1 MRPKLIKNERPRLKP
16 LGEEMRRPFFSWLWI
31 CAIATLLGMVLA
43 AAFAR
48 AQDER
53 PFLACPPEAKMCV
66 AKGKAPASPQVDRA
80 CLRRLGSTAILD
92 TLCVA
97 VQPDALFEIPF
108 SNPTPGNGHV
118 RFELVACDDDL
129 GLCSAPA
136 EPLAIAVDLDVPSF
150 FEVLRQALGL

>member
-1 MRPKLIKNERPRLKP
+1 MKLVKNERPRLKMP
-16 LGEEMRRPFFSWLWI
+16 GEEAREGFNTWLWI
-31 CAIATLLGMVLA
+31 VAISVTLAVVLT

-53 PFLACPPEAKMCV
+53 PFFACPPEAEQCV

-97 VQPDALFEIPF
+97 VEPDALFEITF
-108 SNPTPGNGHV
+108 SNPPTGGGHV

-150 FEVLRQALGL
+150 FEVLRKALGL

>member
-1 MRPKLIKNERPRLKP
+1 MRETLVYTVLLAGALA
-16 LGEEMRRPFFSWLWI
+16 LGV
-31 CAIATLLGMVLA
+31 CT
-43 AAFAR
+43 AR

-53 PFLACPPEAKMCV
+53 PFFACPPEAEMCV

-80 CLRRLGSTAILD
+80 CLRRVGSSAILD
-92 TLCVA
+92 TLCVP

-108 SNPTPGNGHV
+108 SNPTGGTGHV

-136 EPLAIAVDLDVPSF
+136 EPLAIAVDLDVPTF
-150 FEVLRQALGL
+150 FEVLRKVLGL